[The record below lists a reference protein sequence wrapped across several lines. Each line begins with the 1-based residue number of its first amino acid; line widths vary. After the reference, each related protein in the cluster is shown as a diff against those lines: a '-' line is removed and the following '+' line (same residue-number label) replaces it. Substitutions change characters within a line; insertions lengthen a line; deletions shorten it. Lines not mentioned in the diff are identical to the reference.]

1 MFGYWSNGSG
11 IKTIPLLNTSKG
23 TNFNMM
29 FGYCSSLI
37 TIPRLDMSSGTDF
50 GYLFY
55 VSSLLKRFEAT
66 GVKVSISFASCNL
79 SRSALVEIFNNLA
92 TVTGQTI
99 TITGNPGA
107 SLLTADDRSIA
118 TNKGWTI
125 SG

>member
-1 MFGYWSNGSG
+1 MFTACFALS
-11 IKTIPLLNTSKG
+11 TIPQLDTSAGTSFSGMFQSCYSLTTVPQLN
-23 TNFNMM
+23 
-29 FGYCSSLI
+29 
-37 TIPRLDMSSGTDF
+37 MSSGTNF
-50 GYLFY
+50 ASI
-55 VSSLLKRFEAT
+55 VSTTNIRRFEAT
-66 GVKVSISFASCNL
+66 GVKASISFDSCNL

-99 TITGNPGA
+99 TITGNPGT